1 MKTGILTLP
10 LHINYG
16 GILQAY
22 ALQTAIEQLGH
33 TAELIVRDLP
43 PGAMPWQKGLT
54 LDEQRTILQ
63 HTHRFI
69 HQYVKGEKNSL
80 SKLTPSDY
88 DAIVVGSDQI
98 WRYFYTCHMPG
109 GYQTVFL
116 GFTDGWPLRRISYA
130 ASFGVDE
137 WEAPAD
143 VTSDISRLLKN
154 FDAVS
159 VRESSGVTLC
169 RDVLGV
175 DAQHVVDPTMLL
187 TSRDYEQL
195 IDRCNDTK
203 ALEGDLMCYILDETP
218 DKTMLI
224 DSVAKRYGLRPF
236 RANAKAEQPGA
247 PLSER
252 VQAPVEQWL
261 RSFRDARMVITDSFH
276 ATVFS
281 ILFGRPFIVTGNP
294 GRGLA
299 RLESLLDM
307 FGMADHLVLDAAS
320 FNPNIDYSQPASV
333 PVILAEKRQ
342 QSLEFLKNAFTKTK

>member
-22 ALQTAIEQLGH
+22 ALQTVLENLGH
-33 TAELIVRDLP
+33 EAELILRDLP
-43 PGAMPWQKGLT
+43 PGAMPWQKGLS

-69 HQYVKGEKNSL
+69 HQYIKGEKNSL
-80 SKLTPSDY
+80 SKLTPADY
-88 DAIVVGSDQI
+88 EAIVVGSDQI
-98 WRYFYTCHMPG
+98 WRYYYTRHMPG
-109 GYQTVFL
+109 GYGTVFL
-116 GFTDGWPLRRISYA
+116 GFTEGWPLRRISYA

-143 VTSDISRLLKN
+143 VTPDISRLLHN
-154 FDAVS
+154 FNAVS

-169 RDVLGV
+169 HDVLGV
-175 DAQHVVDPTMLL
+175 EAQHVVDPTMLL
-187 TSRDYEQL
+187 TSADYKQL
-195 IDRCNDTK
+195 IDSCNDTR
-203 ALEGDLMCYILDETP
+203 AAEGELMCYILDETP
-218 DKTMLI
+218 DKTALI
-224 DSVAKRYGLRPF
+224 DTVAKRFGLRPF

-281 ILFGRPFIVTGNP
+281 ILFGKPFIVTGNP

-299 RLESLLDM
+299 RLESLLDQ
-307 FGMADHLVLDAAS
+307 FGMADHLVLDAAD
-320 FNPNIDYSQPASV
+320 FNAYSDYSQPASV
-333 PVILAEKRQ
+333 PSLLSEKRQ
-342 QSLEFLKNAFTKTK
+342 QSLEFLKKAFS